1 MYLGVTAGAA
11 YILYL
16 NCKKVHLEEIENK
29 SAEFALYPML
39 RAEKDRIY
47 LNQLRKNREEE
58 ASLMANVEGWKVG
71 TYYGEPIYNDAFKD
85 KLIEPRISEY
95 YVHNSYRD
103 FVKRAHF
110 TMMN

>member
-1 MYLGVTAGAA
+1 MYLGVTAGAG
-11 YILYL
+11 YL
-16 NCKKVHLEEIENK
+16 FFLNYKKIHLEEIENR

-39 RAEKDRIY
+39 RAEKDRLY

-58 ASLMANVEGWKVG
+58 ARLMANVEGWKVG
-71 TYYGEPIYNDAFKD
+71 TYYGEPIYKEAFKD

-95 YVHNSYRD
+95 YVHSSYKD
-103 FVKRAHF
+103 FARRAHF